1 MGGVVNVSVRRRV
14 LLAVLASVLIVPPG
28 TTSALSPRPGWVKV
42 VVDVSDQTLEAY
54 DEAGVLQVRWPVS
67 TGAASTPT
75 PTGTFKV
82 HSKSRTTFA
91 LSNPR
96 VTMSHMVRFRGG
108 VGFHSVPRLDGVPL
122 ATPLGVRG
130 VSHGCV
136 RLADAHAAR
145 LYANVALGATVV
157 VRP

>member
-1 MGGVVNVSVRRRV
+1 VSMSYIRRV
-14 LLAVLASVLIVPPG
+14 LLAALTLVLLAPAEDI
-28 TTSALSPRPGWVKV
+28 SALYPRTGWVKV
-42 VVDVSDQTLEAY
+42 VVDLSDQMLEAY
-54 DEAGVLQVRWPVS
+54 DDEGVLQVRWPVS
-67 TGAASTPT
+67 TGAAATPT

-91 LSNPR
+91 PANSR

-108 VGFHSVPRLDGVPL
+108 VGFHSVPRLDGIPL

-145 LYANVALGATVV
+145 LYTNVAVGATVV

>member
-1 MGGVVNVSVRRRV
+1 MNMPLHRRL
-14 LLAVLASVLIVPPG
+14 LLAVLTAVISAPP
-28 TTSALSPRPGWVKV
+28 TATSALASRPGWVKV
-42 VVDVSDQTLEAY
+42 VVDISDQTLEAY
-54 DEAGVLQVRWPVS
+54 DTAGVLQVRWPVS
-67 TGAASTPT
+67 TGAPSTPT

-91 LSNPR
+91 LTNPR

-145 LYANVALGATVV
+145 LYANVAVGTTVV

>member
-1 MGGVVNVSVRRRV
+1 VSVFHFRRV
-14 LLAVLASVLIVPPG
+14 LLAALALVLLAPPEG
-28 TTSALSPRPGWVKV
+28 ISALEPRTGWVKV
-42 VVDVSDQTLEAY
+42 VVDLSDQMLEAY
-54 DEAGVLQVRWPVS
+54 DGEGVLQVRWPVS
-67 TGAASTPT
+67 TGGAATPT

-82 HSKSRTTFA
+82 HSKSRSTFA
-91 LSNPR
+91 LANPR
-96 VTMSHMVRFRGG
+96 VTMSHMVRFRGR

-145 LYANVALGATVV
+145 LYANVAVGATVV
-157 VRP
+157 VHP

>member
-1 MGGVVNVSVRRRV
+1 MGGMV
-14 LLAVLASVLIVPPG
+14 IVPPVHMALVVLG
-28 TTSALSPRPGWVKV
+28 LLLVPTSPVSAQDSRTGWTKL
-42 VVDVSDQTLEAY
+42 VVDLSEQILEAY
-54 DEAGVLQVRWPVS
+54 DGSGAVQARWPVS
-67 TGAASTPT
+67 TGAAATPT

-96 VTMSHMVRFRGG
+96 VTMSHMVRFHGG
-108 VGFHSVPRLDGVPL
+108 IGFHSVPRRAGVPL

-130 VSHGCV
+130 VSHGCI

-145 LYANVALGATVV
+145 LYNNVAVGATVV

>member
-1 MGGVVNVSVRRRV
+1 MNVLFYRRA
-14 LLAVLASVLIVPPG
+14 LLAALAVIIAAPSVSA
-28 TTSALSPRPGWVKV
+28 SALAPHPGWVKV
-42 VVDVSDQTLEAY
+42 VVDLSDQMLEVY

-67 TGAASTPT
+67 TGAPSTPT

-82 HSKSRTTFA
+82 HSKSRNTFA

-108 VGFHSVPRLDGVPL
+108 IGFHSVPRLDGVPL
-122 ATPLGVRG
+122 ATPLGARG

-145 LYANVALGATVV
+145 LYVNVAVGATVV